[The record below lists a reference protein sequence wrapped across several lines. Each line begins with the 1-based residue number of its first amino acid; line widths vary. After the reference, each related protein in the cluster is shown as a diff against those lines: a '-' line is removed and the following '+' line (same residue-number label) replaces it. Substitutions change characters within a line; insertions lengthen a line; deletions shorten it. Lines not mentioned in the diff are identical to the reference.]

1 MKQSADRILTT
12 HVGSLPRPDDVCAGL
27 FAREAGDPA
36 FDPAAFRELALAAT
50 VEAVRRQVE
59 IGLDIVS
66 DGEMSKI
73 SYATY
78 VGDRLSGFSGD
89 SPRRA
94 PADLEAFPTFLA
106 RQAKGG
112 GTPTYKRPMCTGPIT
127 VKDEAPLAADIAA
140 MRAATAQ
147 SPPTEAFLN
156 SASPGV
162 IALFQP
168 ALFAADGGHYAD
180 QDAYLSDLSAAMK
193 SEYAAI
199 VEAGFILQV
208 DSPDL
213 GVGRHMMFKGL
224 DDAAYVKACEGHLE
238 ALNAALAG
246 IPRDRVRM
254 HVCWGN
260 YEGPHHCDAPFD
272 LVFGLANRAHVGA
285 ILFEAANPRHAHEW
299 TWFEEHELDQDLV
312 IVPGVIDSTTNF
324 IEHPDLVAQRIERYA
339 GLVGRE
345 QVIAGADCGFGTF
358 AGFGPVDGE
367 IAWAKL
373 GALVEGARR
382 ASDRLWKAAA

>member
-1 MKQSADRILTT
+1 MKTSTNRILTT
-12 HVGSLPRPDDVCAGL
+12 HVGSLPRPLELCEAL
-27 FAREAGDPA
+27 YARERGDAGFDPSA
-36 FDPAAFRELALAAT
+36 FDRLSTAAT
-50 VEAVRRQVE
+50 AEAVRRQVE
-59 IGLDIVS
+59 IGIDAVS

-78 VGDRLSGFSGD
+78 VGDRLAGFSGD

-94 PADLEAFPTFLA
+94 PADLEAFPSFLA
-106 RQAKGG
+106 RQSKGG
-112 GTPTYKRPMCTGPIT
+112 GTPTYRRPMCTGAIS
-127 VKDEAPLAADIAA
+127 VKDEAPLRHDIDAMTAAIAA
-140 MRAATAQ
+140 A
-147 SPPTEAFLN
+147 PPAEAFLN

-168 ALFAADGGHYAD
+168 ARFAAEGGHYAT
-180 QDAYLSDLSAAMK
+180 QETYLEALSAAMK
-193 SEYAAI
+193 SEYEAI
-199 VEAGFILQV
+199 VAAGFLLQV

-224 DDAAYVKACEGHLE
+224 SDAEYVKACDAHLE
-238 ALNAALAG
+238 ALNAALAD

-272 LVFGLANRAHVGA
+272 LVFGIARRAKVGA
-285 ILFEAANPRHAHEW
+285 LLFEAANPRHAHEW
-299 TWFEEHELDQDLV
+299 TWFQDHRLDDDLI

-324 IEHPDLVAQRIERYA
+324 IEHPELVAQRIERFA

-345 QVIAGADCGFGTF
+345 RVIAGADCGFGTF
-358 AGFGPVDGE
+358 AGFGAVDGE

-373 GALVEGARR
+373 AALVEGAAR
-382 ASDRLWKAAA
+382 ASDRLWRRAA

>member
-1 MKQSADRILTT
+1 MKRSAERILTT
-12 HVGSLPRPDDVCAGL
+12 HVGSLPRPTAVCDGL
-27 FAREAGDPA
+27 FARETGDPSFDAPA
-36 FDPAAFRELALAAT
+36 FAALAARET
-50 VEAVRRQVE
+50 AQVVARQIE
-59 IGLDIVS
+59 IGLDVVS

-78 VGDRLSGFSGD
+78 IGDRLSGFSGD
-89 SPRRA
+89 SPRKA
-94 PADLEAFPTFLA
+94 PADLEAFPAFLA

-112 GTPTYKRPMCTGPIT
+112 GTPTYKRPMCTGKVE
-127 VKDEAPLAADIAA
+127 VKDDAPLRADIDA
-140 MRAATAQ
+140 MQNAVRKSA
-147 SPPTEAFLN
+147 PCEAFLN

-168 ALFAADGGHYAD
+168 ARFDADGGYYRT
-180 QDAYLSDLSAAMK
+180 QDDYLGALSAAMA
-193 SEYAAI
+193 SEYLAI

-238 ALNAALAG
+238 ALNTALAS
-246 IPRDRVRM
+246 IPRDQVRM

-272 LVFGLANRAHVGA
+272 LVFSLARRAKVGA
-285 ILFEAANPRHAHEW
+285 LLFEAANPRHAHEW
-299 TWFEEHELDQDLV
+299 TWFKTNKIDDNL
-312 IVPGVIDSTTNF
+312 IIIPGVIDSTTNF
-324 IEHPDLVAQRIERYA
+324 IEHPMLIAERIERFA
-339 GLVGRE
+339 NLVGRE
-345 QVIAGADCGFGTF
+345 RVIAGSDCGFGTF

-373 GALVEGARR
+373 GALVEGAQI
-382 ASDRLWKAAA
+382 ASDRLWSAAR